1 MFNMTI
7 LIFFFWKNIYFF
19 YLNKLYFI
27 NKQLIKNKL
36 FSFIFLSI
44 GVKNW
49 AWLISII
56 NKKKLKVQNIIML
69 NKLILYT
76 QLSLNPK
83 NIPFY
88 S

>member
-44 GVKNW
+44 GVKKIG
-49 AWLISII
+49 LG
-56 NKKKLKVQNIIML
+56 
-69 NKLILYT
+69 
-76 QLSLNPK
+76 
-83 NIPFY
+83 
-88 S
+88 